1 MIKCNVSNVA
11 IEITETETL
20 TAGRVGLECQFTFSS
35 EWDGLA
41 ITAYFLGS
49 TTKAVVVNGNTVT
62 VPAESMAEPGYKL
75 YVGVVGKNAQ
85 GNIVIPTLWASAG
98 KIKRSPGE
106 EEEATPS
113 PDVVAQIQLMAMEA
127 LEKATYAKGVIDDN
141 LEAITEAGET
151 QTEAVNTEGSTQVL
165 AIQTESSTQQA
176 AIAAAAAA
184 ARESIP
190 EDYTALSDDVDD
202 LKSALETFEDG
213 FGNLN
218 LWGEAELLYAD
229 RYADVSPNTGKVIYR
244 ENAYN
249 IGSWLLEVD
258 GTKTYTSSQPMRT
271 LVPLQ
276 EDKETA
282 TTPTN
287 VALANVY
294 SIDLNNYPNTK
305 YLAISLEGITSTVI
319 SVGTTAQ
326 NGTVYPT
333 WLYEFNHGKRPSYN
347 ATYSGITSGSSV
359 GLPVSNCLRKNSR
372 LMFVAEISSYGELE
386 IGYATGENGTG
397 VKYNRFIIR
406 RNAIVPYTYYDYS
419 ASAMHQDDNVQHNL
433 AITSG
438 NVEVVIEE
446 LPDAKCRLTIGNN
459 GNSFVHTFDGWVRNN
474 RLSPY
479 ITANWSIFG
488 KSFFSWTCTDLSK
501 GVWLLGDSYMAY
513 EPERWAYYL
522 EQNGYADNVLIS
534 SFPGAW
540 SSTNIAS
547 FEMLLK
553 YGTPKYAVWA
563 MGMNDGGDSDSAPS
577 NSWVTGRD
585 NFLAL
590 CANNHIT
597 PIFCTIPTVPTVNNE
612 QKNAW
617 VRASG
622 YRYIDF
628 AKAVLATSSGAW
640 GTGMLSGDG
649 VHPTAN
655 GAKALYYQ
663 ALTDFP
669 EIMLA

>member
-1 MIKCNVSNVA
+1 MAMENKRIIQLSTERTNLTSGDYVMVDSDADGSAKYRLDRLKETDTTLSVSGKAADAAATGQA
-11 IEITETETL
+11 ISEEAQARTQAVTAETQ
-20 TAGRVGLECQFTFSS
+20 ARQQ
-35 EWDGLA
+35 A
-41 ITAYFLGS
+41 ITA
-49 TTKAVVVNGNTVT
+49 
-62 VPAESMAEPGYKL
+62 ESQA
-75 YVGVVGKNAQ
+75 
-85 GNIVIPTLWASAG
+85 
-98 KIKRSPGE
+98 R
-106 EEEATPS
+106 
-113 PDVVAQIQLMAMEA
+113 
-127 LEKATYAKGVIDDN
+127 
-141 LEAITEAGET
+141 
-151 QTEAVNTEGSTQVL
+151 
-165 AIQTESSTQQA
+165 QA
-176 AIAAAAAA
+176 A
-184 ARESIP
+184 
-190 EDYTALSDDVDD
+190 DTALGNDIDD
-202 LKSALETFEDG
+202 LKSALETFKDG

-218 LWGEAELLYAD
+218 LWSEARLLYTD
-229 RYADVSPNTGKVIYR
+229 RYADVSPNTGTVIYR
-244 ENAYN
+244 ENAYG

-258 GTKTYTSSQPMRT
+258 GTKTYTSSQSMRT
-271 LVPLQ
+271 VVPLQ

-282 TTPTN
+282 TTDA
-287 VALANVY
+287 ALVDVY
-294 SIDLNNYPNTK
+294 SIDLNDYPNTK

-319 SVGTTAQ
+319 SEGATAQ
-326 NGTVYPT
+326 SGTIYPA
-333 WLYEFNHGKRPSYN
+333 WLYEFSHGKRPSYN
-347 ATYSGITSGSSV
+347 ATYSGIGSGSSV

-372 LMFVAEISSYGELE
+372 LMFVAEIGSFGQLE
-386 IGYATGENGTG
+386 IGYATGANGAG
-397 VKYNRFIIR
+397 DKYNRFSIR
-406 RNAIVPYTYYDYS
+406 PNGVTAYTYYDYTQ
-419 ASAMHQDDNVQHNL
+419 SAMHQEADVNHNL
-433 AITSG
+433 AISAG

-501 GVWLLGDSYMAY
+501 GIWLLGDSYMAY

-553 YGTPKYAVWA
+553 YGTPNYAVWG
-563 MGMNDGGDSDSAPS
+563 MGMNDGSDSASAPS

-590 CANNHIT
+590 CENNHII
-597 PIFCTIPTVPTVNNE
+597 PVFCTIPTVPTVNNE

-617 VRASG
+617 IRASG

-640 GTGMLSGDG
+640 GSGMLSGDG

-663 ALTDFP
+663 VLTDFP
-669 EIMLA
+669 EIMTDL